1 MPLLSDPIYTI
12 GHSDHLIENFV
23 ELLIRHDITA
33 VCDVRSVPY
42 SRRNPQ
48 FNREPLRNELRY
60 HGVEY
65 IFLGEELGARTK
77 DPSCY
82 RNGKVQYGLLS
93 QTTLFRRGLERVRK
107 GLEKFRIALMCAEK
121 DPIQCHR
128 TILVARNLMAEGV
141 PVRHILSTGEI
152 QSQEQVEERLLDS
165 LNMSSS
171 DLFRSRDEMIRDAY
185 RMQGNAIAIQLISD
199 ESDG

>member
-12 GHSDHLIENFV
+12 GHSNHLIGNFV

-33 VCDVRSVPY
+33 VCDVRSAPY

-48 FNREPLRNELRY
+48 FNRESLRNELRH
-60 HGVEY
+60 HGIEY
-65 IFLGEELGARTK
+65 IFLGEELGARTN
-77 DPSCY
+77 DLSCY

-128 TILVARNLMAEGV
+128 TILVARNLVAEGV
-141 PVRHILSTGEI
+141 PVRHILSSGEI
-152 QSQEQVEERLLDS
+152 ENQEQVEERLLDS

-185 RMQGNAIAIQLISD
+185 RMQGNAIATQLISD